1 MEREGRK
8 EERRARGTRRE
19 KLERGAKGRGKEEGC
34 AAQTIT
40 DGHRT
45 LFFILHYPCSA
56 PLRSIMP
63 APRINDELGDELP
76 PPLLSN
82 AHLREHTD
90 KHRSSVPDS
99 RGIYPALFF
108 QSARYVE
115 RARFRSRVAP
125 RGSLDGEMSQGEYL
139 WNMCFL
145 LGKKK
150 GKRKNKIIPRSIFS
164 KLVKMKEDTKM
175 SLLVFFFFFLKPEID
190 S

>member
-1 MEREGRK
+1 
-8 EERRARGTRRE
+8 
-19 KLERGAKGRGKEEGC
+19 
-34 AAQTIT
+34 
-40 DGHRT
+40 
-45 LFFILHYPCSA
+45 
-56 PLRSIMP
+56 MP

-76 PPLLSN
+76 SPLLSN

-115 RARFRSRVAP
+115 RARFRSRVEP

-150 GKRKNKIIPRSIFS
+150 GKRRNKIIKINLFKIGENEGRY
-164 KLVKMKEDTKM
+164 EDV
-175 SLLVFFFFFLKPEID
+175 SSCFFFLFLETRDRFIIQERVN
-190 S
+190 

>member
-1 MEREGRK
+1 
-8 EERRARGTRRE
+8 
-19 KLERGAKGRGKEEGC
+19 
-34 AAQTIT
+34 
-40 DGHRT
+40 
-45 LFFILHYPCSA
+45 
-56 PLRSIMP
+56 MP

-115 RARFRSRVAP
+115 RARFRSRHVDLWME
-125 RGSLDGEMSQGEYL
+125 RWTKENIFGERTSV
-139 WNMCFL
+139 CL
-145 LGKKK
+145 LLKKK
-150 GKRKNKIIPRSIFS
+150 GKRKNKIIKINLF
-164 KLVKMKEDTKM
+164 KIGEQKIVKENMKM
-175 SLLVFFFFFLKPEID
+175 SLLVSVFFFFFLKPEID